1 VLVLLTGAPL
11 DTEQPGP
18 LGHTEAPYS
27 RVGSIERDTRDTEQP
42 GPLGHTEAPYS
53 RVGSIERDTRD
64 TEQPGLPGYPG
75 QIGEGGLSGS

>member
-1 VLVLLTGAPL
+1 MQKLHILELVLLTGAPL
-11 DTEQPGP
+11 
-18 LGHTEAPYS
+18 
-27 RVGSIERDTRDTEQP
+27 DTEQP